1 MYFSG
6 SLVYCPSAR
15 NLIIGDITICNT
27 RTCEKTNK
35 VIPIRKLSSE
45 KMGSYSLK
53 AILMLYSQAFT
64 LKEKKVSIYK
74 RSLYNCQCC

>member
-45 KMGSYSLK
+45 KMGSFI
-53 AILMLYSQAFT
+53 A
-64 LKEKKVSIYK
+64 
-74 RSLYNCQCC
+74 